1 MCADVLIFGRDWA
14 PDNVVLGSTT
24 SESAVVVTRER
35 SASGDPILL
44 NETSLK
50 STEPLVTNATSLDE
64 SIGLSATDH
73 GGSLECND
81 PPLPRERAWPINFED
96 CEMAADAIYENRQRD
111 QKYTF
116 SRSQVATR
124 FYYPLP
130 AKFKYRSCVVLLD
143 MNNDSDQDTVRLS
156 IVEATAWV
164 LAHKCSG
171 KERSADQFGGR
182 ATVDVAA
189 RKLINVWVYGWPF
202 PPSFG
207 AGGVINVTS
216 LNLAQPA
223 SSIDTD

>member
-1 MCADVLIFGRDWA
+1 MCADVLVFGSDWG
-14 PDNVVLGSTT
+14 PDNVEVGLAT
-24 SESAVVVTRER
+24 SESAVVVARER
-35 SASGDPILL
+35 PASGDPILL
-44 NETSLK
+44 NKTSFK
-50 STEPLVTNATSLDE
+50 WTEPLVKNATSLDE
-64 SIGLSATDH
+64 NIGLGAPDLGASP
-73 GGSLECND
+73 ECSD
-81 PPLPRERAWPINFED
+81 PPLPRERAWPINFKD
-96 CEMAADAIYENRQRD
+96 CEMATDAIFENRQRD

-116 SRSQVATR
+116 SRSKVDTR

-130 AKFKYRSCVVLLD
+130 AKFRYRSCVVLLD

-171 KERSADQFGGR
+171 QERSVDQFGGR

-189 RKLINVWVYGWPF
+189 KKLINVWVYGRPF

-207 AGGVINVTS
+207 AGGTTNVTS

-223 SSIDTD
+223 SSIDID